1 MMGMTHSE
9 AIQRVADLEAALD
22 AAQDEIA
29 GLKSDRDGWKSEAYD
44 WMRRYD
50 ISVMQASDRETLK
63 AKLEKCNHTST
74 KKWDWASTGL
84 HTDTYIDPYIKARR
98 RIIQAACDWA
108 WRRDYAYMDN
118 GADELIAAVHAYNE
132 LVGKGDEK

>member
-44 WMRRYD
+44 
-50 ISVMQASDRETLK
+50 
-63 AKLEKCNHTST
+63 
-74 KKWDWASTGL
+74 
-84 HTDTYIDPYIKARR
+84 
-98 RIIQAACDWA
+98 
-108 WRRDYAYMDN
+108 
-118 GADELIAAVHAYNE
+118 
-132 LVGKGDEK
+132 